1 MWLKKSVAATLVIF
15 AITITA
21 FIMIGLVGI

>member
-15 AITITA
+15 AITLTA
-21 FIMIGLVGI
+21 FVVIGLIRI